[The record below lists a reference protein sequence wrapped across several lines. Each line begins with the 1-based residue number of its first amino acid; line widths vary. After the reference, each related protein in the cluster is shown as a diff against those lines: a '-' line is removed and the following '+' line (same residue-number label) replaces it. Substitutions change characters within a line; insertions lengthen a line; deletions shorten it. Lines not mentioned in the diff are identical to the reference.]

1 MSGFEHIGKEMDG
14 VIRTP
19 EGDIMTMSYIGVL
32 QAVPPVYD
40 KLFPMAVAGI
50 MKGDIT
56 NGCQVVTETMA
67 EIPGGKGATLLGMIQ
82 HQITT
87 LGPEQC
93 DAAKTNGTKSL
104 LWLNRAASFICRLL
118 RLLSEGMESNDAAY
132 KAYEEVLKPFHG
144 WMTQQ
149 ACGGARLWCGGKG
162 GDARRHGIGSEM
174 TISPMPIMS
183 APPPSLHWPPATAT
197 PRLPVHVEHT
207 ARTATP
213 SIPLQP
219 LTSLVSSRC
228 TGRRQCRL
236 ARPRTRENIRVAR
249 PDAGAGGGA
258 GGRNTP
264 HIAWI
269 PCSAAPMCCIPHPSL
284 PPQLAA
290 PAPAPAPAPARC
302 PSTPPQLT
310 ARRDQVPA
318 FCDKME
324 VLTADV
330 LKMLVDNR
338 ANFGSSA

>member
-1 MSGFEHIGKEMDG
+1 MSWFEHIGKEMDG

-149 ACGGARLWCGGKG
+149 VVGNAVSLGPARAKIFELL
-162 GDARRHGIGSEM
+162 D
-174 TISPMPIMS
+174 
-183 APPPSLHWPPATAT
+183 LT
-197 PRLPVHVEHT
+197 PE
-207 ARTATP
+207 
-213 SIPLQP
+213 
-219 LTSLVSSRC
+219 
-228 TGRRQCRL
+228 
-236 ARPRTRENIRVAR
+236 
-249 PDAGAGGGA
+249 
-258 GGRNTP
+258 
-264 HIAWI
+264 
-269 PCSAAPMCCIPHPSL
+269 
-284 PPQLAA
+284 LAA
-290 PAPAPAPAPARC
+290 E
-302 PSTPPQLT
+302 
-310 ARRDQVPA
+310 QVPA

-324 VLTADV
+324 ALTADV